1 MEGYNWGT
9 MGSSKKR
16 PLEKTAQASVGRP
29 TILDGDL
36 LAALERHLEQG
47 LSVKAAC
54 ALCGLSRQSYYYWLR
69 LGREYL
75 DAGEHGN
82 DKRVIYAYFAQRV
95 QRAQALFELRVYN
108 RSLNTKE
115 YNPAWVRDLTLLRIR
130 KPANWSTKKSHRQK
144 ETVNDPDDKY
154 L

>member
-1 MEGYNWGT
+1 MAR
-9 MGSSKKR
+9 SKVDSPR
-16 PLEKTAQASVGRP
+16 DTARAAAGRP
-29 TILDGDL
+29 TILDGNL
-36 LAALERHLEQG
+36 LAALENHLKQG
-47 LSVKAAC
+47 LSVKSAC

-69 LGREYL
+69 LGREYF
-75 DAGEHGN
+75 DAGERGN
-82 DKRVIYAYFAQRV
+82 DQHAIYAYFSQHV

-115 YNPAWVRDLTLLRIR
+115 YNPAWVRDLALLRIR